1 MVLAFL
7 GDTRVGCVSIR
18 RKPPEEERVG
28 KGSDGGEG
36 GVGGP
41 GPPGVYF
48 LCIFLFSRGGSRG
61 GNYFPLF
68 RLPIFSFPL
77 LLTLGL

>member
-18 RKPPEEERVG
+18 RKPPGEERVG
-28 KGSDGGEG
+28 KGSDGGKGE
-36 GVGGP
+36 VGGP

-48 LCIFLFSRGGSRG
+48 LCIILFSRGDSRG
-61 GNYFPLF
+61 GNSFPLCH
-68 RLPIFSFPL
+68 LPIFSFLL